1 MIMGSEKRASS
12 ELCVG
17 DLSIGFVELPV
28 TGNWQHAATYR
39 ATSQKKI
46 QRTTLQKGLTHFG
59 NLLPRFLASPSVT
72 TMNNIGI

>member
-46 QRTTLQKGLTHFG
+46 QRTTLQKRSDSFWEPFTEIPCEPKHY
-59 NLLPRFLASPSVT
+59 NHE
-72 TMNNIGI
+72 